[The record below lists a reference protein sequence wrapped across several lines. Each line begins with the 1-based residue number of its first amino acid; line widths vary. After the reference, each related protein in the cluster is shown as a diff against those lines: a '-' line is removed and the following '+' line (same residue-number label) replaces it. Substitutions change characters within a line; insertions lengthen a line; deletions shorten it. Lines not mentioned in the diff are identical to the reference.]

1 MTITFYPSNVMK
13 KESSYD
19 CELHF
24 DNHNK
29 ISKRP
34 LVLRGLQ
41 PTFEHGQ
48 WVACA

>member
-29 ISKRP
+29 ISKRT